1 MEIDTLEYSRVKS
14 YIGISVRLWILSV
27 ALINTN
33 NHPIFYLST
42 GTEHGILMRRG
53 PRDKVVAKK
62 DSIARG

>member
-1 MEIDTLEYSRVKS
+1 M
-14 YIGISVRLWILSV
+14 

-42 GTEHGILMRRG
+42 GTEHGVLMLRG